1 MIPFAES
8 KSAYEAWLAK
18 QLGDELVAT
27 DLAAKSD
34 AMRASGFVFLRATYW
49 RWAEIIPEI
58 CPDLMSAPQV
68 LAVGDIHLENYGT
81 WRDRDGR
88 LVWGVNDFDEAAE
101 MPYALDLVRLST
113 SATLA
118 MPPDE
123 RQRQTQGEAIL
134 NGYADGLAHPGP
146 ILLAETEW
154 SWLREVMAV
163 KKKAE
168 RKFWEK
174 IDAALAAA
182 KAADDPPP
190 RRFVKALASSL
201 AGRSTN
207 FATARRKAGVG
218 SLGRPRWI
226 AVADRRD
233 DEGIVHEAKALV
245 TSAWH
250 LARGT
255 PNAPVRASDAANG
268 RYRSPDPV
276 YRAEGGIVVRR
287 LAPDYGKFEIDKK
300 GEPVLAPEILRA
312 MARDLANV
320 HLGTGNE
327 TALRDAITADLKARK
342 SGWLVHDTAKAA
354 AAVEQEWRSYA
365 AGSKT

>member
-1 MIPFAES
+1 
-8 KSAYEAWLAK
+8 
-18 QLGDELVAT
+18 
-27 DLAAKSD
+27 
-34 AMRASGFVFLRATYW
+34 
-49 RWAEIIPEI
+49 
-58 CPDLMSAPQV
+58 
-68 LAVGDIHLENYGT
+68 
-81 WRDRDGR
+81 
-88 LVWGVNDFDEAAE
+88 
-101 MPYALDLVRLST
+101 
-113 SATLA
+113 
-118 MPPDE
+118 
-123 RQRQTQGEAIL
+123 
-134 NGYADGLAHPGP
+134 
-146 ILLAETEW
+146 
-154 SWLREVMAV
+154 MAV

-268 RYRSPDPV
+268 RYRAPDPV

-327 TALRDAITADLKARK
+327 TALRDAITADLKARSQAGSSTTRPRRRLRSSRSGGPMRPARRPK
-342 SGWLVHDTAKAA
+342 SEPLRRQPWSSPARNQLSFRTFLDGRDVMADVKTMLVLPGKRLSVVKPIKRTFQASAGVALTCALILVLVLGNGLLMSKGTTSQALSIWLAFIKRSDILATMFLT
-354 AAVEQEWRSYA
+354 AAVTVLFVYWQRDREKEQRR
-365 AGSKT
+365 

>member
-1 MIPFAES
+1 MIPFAEM

-190 RRFVKALASSL
+190 RHFVKALASSL

-268 RYRSPDPV
+268 RYRSPI
-276 YRAEGGIVVRR
+276 RFTER
-287 LAPDYGKFEIDKK
+287 
-300 GEPVLAPEILRA
+300 
-312 MARDLANV
+312 
-320 HLGTGNE
+320 
-327 TALRDAITADLKARK
+327 
-342 SGWLVHDTAKAA
+342 KAA
-354 AAVEQEWRSYA
+354 SSCGGLLPTMASSRSTRRA
-365 AGSKT
+365 NPSLRPRFCGPWPGTSPTSISAPATRLPCATPSQPI